1 MSVRV
6 PVSYG
11 ELLDKI
17 SILQIKREN
26 AEAGQR
32 RDNVEAELAA
42 LETARRNSVALDEDA
57 LALFRRLRDVNA
69 QLWVVEDSLREC
81 ERRRDFQAHFIDLAR
96 SVYRLND
103 ERAEIKRGLNERL
116 GSALVEE
123 KLYAS
128 Y

>member
-17 SILQIKREN
+17 SSLQIKREN